1 VSMRLVNPFV
11 AGTVPALGID
21 QDAANYLAAVEIADG
36 EALEQGL
43 KLAVGA
49 FVSGCKA
56 DGIWTAIKGCC
67 VLAGARTLG
76 GALVPLVGAAPT
88 NVSSLFVAGDYD
100 RQTGLKG
107 NGTSKR
113 LDTGVAGNVDPINSN
128 HMSVFVSEAN
138 ATGFRQYVAASS
150 GSNFRN
156 LAYDASLGTYA
167 FVNGASNTSTG
178 VANTGFVGNVRSGS
192 GAQSLR
198 AAGATTTSSIS
209 STTAP
214 TGNINLFSLSTGSN
228 YGDGRIAFYSFG
240 ESLNIASLDAR
251 VTTLISAIGAAIP

>member
-1 VSMRLVNPFV
+1 LSIRLVNPFI
-11 AGTVPALGID
+11 AGSVPAIGLD
-21 QDAANYLAAVEIADG
+21 PDAAVYVAAVEIADG
-36 EALEQGL
+36 QSLEVDIALAISG
-43 KLAVGA
+43 
-49 FVSGCKA
+49 FVSGCKI
-56 DGIWTAIKGCC
+56 DSIWSAIKGCC
-67 VLAGARTLG
+67 ILAGARTLA
-76 GALVPLVGAAPT
+76 GALVPLVGTAPA
-88 NVSSLFVAGDYD
+88 NVSSAFLSGDYN
-100 RQTGLKG
+100 RETGLKG

-113 LDTGVAGNVDPINSN
+113 LDTGVAGNVDPLNSN
-128 HMSVFVSEAN
+128 HMSVYVSQAN
-138 ATGFRQYVAASS
+138 STGFRQYIAANS

-178 VANTGFVGNVRSGS
+178 AANTGFVGNVRSGS

-198 AAGATTTSSIS
+198 ATGATTTSSIS

-240 ESLNIASLDAR
+240 ESLNIALLDAR
-251 VTTLISAIGAAIP
+251 VTTLISAIGSAIP